1 MLWNFRRN
9 LQHPRVYHGL
19 PSINFPLLIDMSKY
33 GVMHQF
39 MAVLLGKRRFLSI
52 VPIFGIGGPPSRRWD
67 DLMIMGLPEWGHVLS
82 IFKIFWCFLPW
93 VAAALVLQH
102 VTTCRV
108 VKNILRSKWEY
119 FFPCIVDTTTYQ
131 LWALENQHRHPGWT
145 CCTSTHFIDK

>member
-33 GVMHQF
+33 GVMQPIYGCFAGETQVFIHCTNIWNWG
-39 MAVLLGKRRFLSI
+39 ATLEALGWF
-52 VPIFGIGGPPSRRWD
+52 D
-67 DLMIMGLPEWGHVLS
+67 DHGTAWVGTCLVY
-82 IFKIFWCFLPW
+82 FKIFWCFLPW

-145 CCTSTHFIDK
+145 WCTSTHFIDK